1 MSNRKVAILG
11 GGAVA
16 LATAVDLSVSGFKV
30 NLFEHPDFKENIK
43 SIIEKKGVEYS
54 GVIGKGFAELNM
66 ITIDPGEALKDVEI
80 ILLAA
85 PALAHKAFIKAIL
98 PFLQD
103 GQILLIETGYFGC
116 LRFAKT
122 IKETGK
128 KVILAELNITPY
140 TCTRTGPAKIYIDDA
155 RKWETYFA
163 ALPAR
168 ESKNIINIIREVH
181 PGVNIAPNVI
191 QTSLDNANYMVHAPI
206 ILLNRGL
213 FEHGSVVSLPIKD
226 ALTPSVLALTDKI
239 EEEVQK
245 LGKAFGVDVP
255 PLRHLWNPKAKS
267 YRESL
272 GSAPSFETF
281 KIVCEESS
289 CIYMKEDLY
298 VAYPA
303 IVSISDLVKIPIPSI
318 KSVVNIFSVIDKVDY
333 IKAGL
338 NVEEMGLTGKNVKE
352 ILELVEEG
360 Y

>member
-1 MSNRKVAILG
+1 MGNMKVAILG
-11 GGAVA
+11 GGAIA

-30 NLFEHPDFKENIK
+30 NLFEHPNFKENIK
-43 SIIEKKGVEYS
+43 SIIEKGGVEYS
-54 GVIGKGFAELNM
+54 GVIGKGFAKLNM
-66 ITIDPGEALKDVEI
+66 ITIDPSKALKDVEI

-85 PALAHKAFIKAIL
+85 PALAHEAFIKACL
-98 PFLQD
+98 PFLQNE
-103 GQILLIETGYFGC
+103 QILLIETGYFGC

-140 TCTRTGPAKIYIDDA
+140 TCTRTGSAKIYIDDA

-163 ALPAR
+163 TLPAR
-168 ESKNIINIIREVH
+168 ESKNIVNIIREVH
-181 PGVNIAPNVI
+181 PGVNIAHNVI

-213 FEHGSVVSLPIKD
+213 FERGTVVSLPIKD

-239 EEEVQK
+239 EEEGHE
-245 LGKAFGVDVP
+245 LGKVFGVDVP

-281 KIVCEESS
+281 KIVCEEAS
-289 CIYMKEDLY
+289 CVYMKEDLY
-298 VAYPA
+298 IAYPA
-303 IVSISDLVKIPIPSI
+303 IASISNLVKIPTPTI
-318 KSVVNIFSVIDKVDY
+318 KSVVDIFSIIDRVDY
-333 IKAGL
+333 MKVGL
-338 NVEEMGLTGKNVKE
+338 NVEEMGLAGKSVKE
-352 ILELVEEG
+352 ILKLVEEG
-360 Y
+360 F